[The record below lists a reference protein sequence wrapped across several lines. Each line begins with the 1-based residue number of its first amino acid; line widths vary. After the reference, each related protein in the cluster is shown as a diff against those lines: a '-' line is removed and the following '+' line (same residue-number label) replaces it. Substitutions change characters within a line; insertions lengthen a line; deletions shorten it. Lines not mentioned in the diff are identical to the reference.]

1 LTDDMLRADP
11 RLRRQTLI
19 ALGFAAILAL
29 VALVVFKHW
38 LDAIGALPGTD
49 ILIYRL
55 RRMIG
60 MAMTGSAV
68 CLALLAWYAAHKA
81 SKARLVEQWP
91 LPGTR
96 VMRDTPIRRGEAAR
110 SIALLLNITA
120 VVLLVLAFATGY
132 FSWQMLN

>member
-1 LTDDMLRADP
+1 MLRADP
-11 RLRRQTLI
+11 RLRRQTFI
-19 ALGFAAILAL
+19 ALGIAAILAV
-29 VALVVFKHW
+29 VALIAFKHW
-38 LDAIGALPGTD
+38 LDGIGALPGTD

-60 MAMTGSAV
+60 IAMTGCAV
-68 CLALLAWYAAHKA
+68 CLSLLAWYAAHQA
-81 SKARLVEQWP
+81 SKTRIVEQWP

-96 VMRDTPIRRGEAAR
+96 VIRDTPIRRGAVAQ
-110 SIALLLNITA
+110 SIARLLNITA

>member
-1 LTDDMLRADP
+1 
-11 RLRRQTLI
+11 
-19 ALGFAAILAL
+19 
-29 VALVVFKHW
+29 
-38 LDAIGALPGTD
+38 
-49 ILIYRL
+49 
-55 RRMIG
+55 MIG

-81 SKARLVEQWP
+81 SRTRLVEQWP

-96 VMRDTPIRRGEAAR
+96 VIRDTPIRRGAAAR

-132 FSWQMLN
+132 FSWQMLS